1 MKRLAIVLSLGL
13 PILAGATESD
23 RWFQRHAEGWF
34 WYIDPPVE
42 EEAGEAAD
50 EIPAPAAPAPP
61 DPKAALK
68 AFQEKLENA
77 QALAVMQPTRDN
89 VTAYLYLQKEAMERS
104 QAFAERWQR
113 VVWTTPALD
122 HTLVRPTSPKAVIA
136 YYDTRNKARK
146 LKLQQLARTHG
157 LFYFFRK
164 SCPYCERFSPI
175 LKSFAKRHGFHVTAI
190 TLDGGA
196 SPGFPQPRRD
206 NGTARRLGV
215 RTVPALY
222 LVQPRTRT
230 VQPVSFGLLGPA
242 ELEQRLLALMS
253 GDSGETL

>member
-1 MKRLAIVLSLGL
+1 MKQLAIVLSLGL

-23 RWFQRHAEGWF
+23 QWFQRHAEGWF

-42 EEAGEAAD
+42 EETGEAAD
-50 EIPAPAAPAPP
+50 EVPAPAAPTPL
-61 DPKAALK
+61 DPKAELK

-77 QALAVMQPTRDN
+77 QALAVMQPTREN
-89 VTAYLYLQKEAMERS
+89 VTAYLYLQKEAMDRS

-136 YYDTRNKARK
+136 YYDTRNEERK
-146 LKLQQLARTHG
+146 VKLQQLAQSHG
-157 LFYFFRK
+157 LFYFFRE

-190 TLDGGA
+190 TLDGEA

-230 VQPVSFGLLGPA
+230 VQPVSFGLLGPS
-242 ELEQRLLALMS
+242 ELEQRLLALIP
-253 GDSGETL
+253 GETL